1 MSSEVEAME
10 VDTPTKDAVV
20 EEIVPPND
28 DEDDDEEDVSDLL
41 EALDLQ
47 MTTRTTMKRMFPIC
61 WKHWMTHSPL
71 AGNLE

>member
-1 MSSEVEAME
+1 MEAME

-41 EALDLQ
+41 EALD
-47 MTTRTTMKRMFPIC
+47 
-61 WKHWMTHSPL
+61 
-71 AGNLE
+71 GNLE